1 MKLVL
6 ATHNEHKVTELSRM
20 LEDLDV
26 EVLSVRDLPDLP
38 DVVED
43 GETLEANA
51 VKKASAISSATGLPA
66 LADDTGLEVEPLD
79 GEPGVFSA
87 RYAGPDATYDDN
99 NRKLL
104 AALEGVPEERRRAV
118 FRCVVA
124 VATPGGNVR
133 TVEGRTTGTIV
144 EAPRGHLGF
153 GYDPIFLPD
162 GSPMT
167 YAEMTQT
174 EKNALSHRGR
184 AMRAARGLVEELLQE
199 APRGASDAP
208 RS

>member
-26 EVLSVRDLPDLP
+26 EILSVRDLPDLP

-51 VKKASAISSATGLPA
+51 VKKASAISAATGLPA
-66 LADDTGLEVEPLD
+66 LADDTGLEVEPLG

-87 RYAGPDATYDDN
+87 RYAGPGATYADN

-104 AALEGVPEERRRAV
+104 AALEGVPAERRRAV

-124 VATPGGNVR
+124 VALPGGGVR
-133 TVEGRTTGTIV
+133 TVEGRTRGSIID
-144 EAPRGHLGF
+144 APRGRLGF

-162 GSPMT
+162 GSTRT

-174 EKNALSHRGR
+174 EKNAISHRGR
-184 AMRAARGLVEELLQE
+184 AMCAARDLILSLLCE
-199 APRGASDAP
+199 DEN
-208 RS
+208 RSPSS

>member
-6 ATHNEHKVTELSRM
+6 ATHNEHKVAELSRM
-20 LEDLDV
+20 LEGLDV

-51 VKKASAISSATGLPA
+51 VKKASAVSAATGLPA
-66 LADDTGLEVEPLD
+66 LADDTGLEVEPLG
-79 GEPGVFSA
+79 GEPGVYSA

-104 AALEGVPEERRRAV
+104 AALEGVSANRRRAV

-124 VATPGGNVR
+124 VAVPGGDVR
-133 TVEGRTTGTIV
+133 TVEGRTAGSIID
-144 EAPRGHLGF
+144 APRGRLGF

-162 GSPMT
+162 GSART

-174 EKNALSHRGR
+174 EKNAVSHRGR
-184 AMRAARGLVEELLQE
+184 AMRAARDLVEELL
-199 APRGASDAP
+199 
-208 RS
+208 

>member
-1 MKLVL
+1 VKLVL
-6 ATHNEHKVTELSRM
+6 ATHNEHKVAELSRM
-20 LEDLDV
+20 LEGLDV

-51 VKKASAISSATGLPA
+51 VKKASAVSAATGLPA
-66 LADDTGLEVEPLD
+66 LADDTGLEVEPLG
-79 GEPGVFSA
+79 GEPGVYSA

-104 AALEGVPEERRRAV
+104 AALEGVSANRRRAV

-124 VATPGGNVR
+124 VAVPGGDVR
-133 TVEGRTTGTIV
+133 TVEGRTAGSIID
-144 EAPRGHLGF
+144 APRGRLGF

-162 GSPMT
+162 GSART

-174 EKNALSHRGR
+174 EKNAVSHRGR
-184 AMRAARGLVEELLQE
+184 AMRAARDLVEELL
-199 APRGASDAP
+199 
-208 RS
+208 

>member
-6 ATHNEHKVTELSRM
+6 ATHNEHKVTELSRL

-26 EVLSVRDLPDLP
+26 EVLSFHDLPDIP

-51 VKKASAISSATGLPA
+51 VKKASAISAATGLPA
-66 LADDTGLEVEPLD
+66 LADDTGLEVEPLG
-79 GEPGVFSA
+79 GEPGVLSA
-87 RYAGPDATYDDN
+87 RYAGPGATYDDN

-104 AALEGVPEERRRAV
+104 AALKGVPAERRRAV

-124 VATPGGNVR
+124 VAVPGGGVR
-133 TVEGRTTGTIV
+133 TVEGRTAGTIID
-144 EAPRGHLGF
+144 APRGHLGF
-153 GYDPIFLPD
+153 GYDPIFIPD
-162 GSPMT
+162 GNART

-174 EKNALSHRGR
+174 EKNAISHRGR
-184 AMRAARGLVEELLQE
+184 AMRAARGLVEGLLTR
-199 APRGASDAP
+199 APGGALDNP